1 MKILIFLSQ
10 ISIPLVIFYIVA
22 YGLVNKC
29 KVYEE
34 FVKGAKDGLKTVAGI
49 LPTLIGLM
57 VAVGVLR
64 ASGFLD
70 LIGESIGKITEY
82 AGFPGELV
90 PLTIVR
96 MFSSS
101 AAKKFFNTDILLK
114 MLDDHRAG
122 KNTNEKTD
130 DSRKIWTVY
139 IFLVWYDRFF
149 EHGKPMHPAVSTERM
164 AG

>member
-1 MKILIFLSQ
+1 
-10 ISIPLVIFYIVA
+10 
-22 YGLVNKC
+22 
-29 KVYEE
+29 
-34 FVKGAKDGLKTVAGI
+34 
-49 LPTLIGLM
+49 
-57 VAVGVLR
+57 
-64 ASGFLD
+64 
-70 LIGESIGKITEY
+70 
-82 AGFPGELV
+82 
-90 PLTIVR
+90 